1 MGALKE
7 KQSTSP
13 RFLPHLLKKGPIL
26 SYLYLPKVTTWDQE
40 PVCEDN
46 ILPCSSF
53 PLSSIEVH
61 FTESVSSITGP
72 TSLMRIFM
80 FVTPVPSLRCQPL
93 RCQNGPGSNGE
104 IDFYPL
110 MSHTLCVT
118 CLTEPSWKQILQFM
132 SPLSL

>member
-1 MGALKE
+1 MAALKE
-7 KQSTSP
+7 KQCTSP
-13 RFLPHLLKKGPIL
+13 RFLLHLLKKGPIL
-26 SYLYLPKVTTWDQE
+26 SYLYLPKVTSWDQE
-40 PVCEDN
+40 PVCEEH

-80 FVTPVPSLRCQPL
+80 SVTSVPSQRCQSLRCH
-93 RCQNGPGSNGE
+93 NGPGSNGAT
-104 IDFYPL
+104 DSYPL
-110 MSHTLCVT
+110 RSHTLCVT
-118 CLTEPSWKQILQFM
+118 CLTEPSWKQILRFM